1 MMAATGLVLWIT
13 GLSGAGKTT
22 VAGLVR
28 DALVR
33 RGARPVLL
41 DGDVLRHIFAPLAQ
55 HGHGRSDRLP
65 LAKSYASLCHE
76 LAGQGQIV
84 ICATMSMFHEV
95 RAWNR
100 QHIANYV
107 EIYLQVPLA
116 ELERRD
122 VKDIYARARAGQLR
136 DVIGVDIPAE
146 EPEAPDLVIENHGAT
161 APGRAARD
169 ILDLLDAKGLS

>member
-1 MMAATGLVLWIT
+1 MAGAGLVLWIT

-28 DALVR
+28 DALVE
-33 RGARPVLL
+33 RGERPVLL
-41 DGDVLRHIFAPLAQ
+41 DGDVLRHIFSHLAP
-55 HGHGRSDRLP
+55 HGHGLADRLR
-65 LAKSYASLCHE
+65 LAKSYASLCQE
-76 LAGQGQIV
+76 LAGQGQTV

-100 QHIANYV
+100 AHTPHYV

-122 VKDIYARARAGQLR
+122 TKSIYARARAGQLR
-136 DVIGVDIPAE
+136 DVIGVDIPVE
-146 EPEAPDLVIENHGAT
+146 EPEAPDLVIDNHGST
-161 APGRAARD
+161 APEVAARA
-169 ILDLLDAKGLS
+169 ILDLFDAKGLP